1 MIKDTFLILYY
12 KPILNINTIAGSSLG
27 FIHTDETKKLISEF
41 NKGKNLSEKTKQ
53 RLSVLFSG
61 ELNPFWGKTHSA
73 NTLDKMR
80 KTKLGELN
88 PMFNKEKSQK
98 FIEQMYK
105 DKSGINNPMYGKNH
119 SIDTLEKLRKKVY
132 VYNSNTKELE
142 KVYKGI
148 VVASKDLKIS
158 YETLKKYCES
168 NKVYKNKIFKLINS
182 TKATKIITNSIISVV
197 ATWYFLHILYMQ
209 LTQGTIVSRYP
220 WLTPQYHSDLFQIL
234 FNRNNNSLEW
244 CLTSPPK
251 PHAFVSLPL
260 QSNLI

>member
-1 MIKDTFLILYY
+1 M
-12 KPILNINTIAGSSLG
+12 
-27 FIHTDETKKLISEF
+27 
-41 NKGKNLSEKTKQ
+41 SEKTKQ
-53 RLSVLFSG
+53 RLSALFSG

-168 NKVYKNKIFKLINS
+168 NKVYKNKIF
-182 TKATKIITNSIISVV
+182 
-197 ATWYFLHILYMQ
+197 
-209 LTQGTIVSRYP
+209 
-220 WLTPQYHSDLFQIL
+220 
-234 FNRNNNSLEW
+234 SLN
-244 CLTSPPK
+244 
-251 PHAFVSLPL
+251 PL
-260 QSNLI
+260 DF

>member
-1 MIKDTFLILYY
+1 
-12 KPILNINTIAGSSLG
+12 
-27 FIHTDETKKLISEF
+27 
-41 NKGKNLSEKTKQ
+41 
-53 RLSVLFSG
+53 
-61 ELNPFWGKTHSA
+61 
-73 NTLDKMR
+73 MR

-105 DKSGINNPMYGKNH
+105 DKSGINNPMYSKNH

-168 NKVYKNKIFKLINS
+168 NKVYKNKIF
-182 TKATKIITNSIISVV
+182 
-197 ATWYFLHILYMQ
+197 
-209 LTQGTIVSRYP
+209 
-220 WLTPQYHSDLFQIL
+220 
-234 FNRNNNSLEW
+234 SLN
-244 CLTSPPK
+244 
-251 PHAFVSLPL
+251 PL
-260 QSNLI
+260 DF